1 MLLNMARKPI
11 MDFRFLLLSKEYI
24 MKLISAIIRAYQ
36 VTSVR
41 EALYAVDISKIT
53 ITNVLGSVKGT
64 DDSDSESTGGR
75 VSEFQHRGAT
85 TKVYTRQR
93 VKIEIAV
100 PDEDVETALETIKSA
115 AHTGKLGDGI
125 IYVTPIENWVIIR
138 TGK

>member
-1 MLLNMARKPI
+1 
-11 MDFRFLLLSKEYI
+11 
-24 MKLISAIIRAYQ
+24 MKLISAIIRSYQ
-36 VTSVR
+36 LRAVR

-53 ITNVLGSVKGT
+53 ITNVLGSVQQT
-64 DDSDSESTGGR
+64 EESEPGDEEGR
-75 VSEFQHRGAT
+75 VFEFQHRGAT
-85 TKVYTRQR
+85 RKVYTRQR